1 MMRPVRWAL
10 LLAMLVLLLLPLLA
24 GLALGLA
31 ALAAPGAPWL
41 AGALAAFGAAPP
53 AAGGDW
59 AAALRPA
66 FLRAAEAAVLA
77 CLAGVPLAF
86 ALAGVGRGRMVLLSV
101 LALPVLA
108 PTAILAA
115 TEGFV
120 AGPLGAGGDWPSLV
134 AHACLALPFATFPA
148 VVALARRD
156 PLLARA
162 ATACGAG
169 PVAVFRLLT
178 LPLLLPALL
187 GGLLLAFAASLDQAL
202 GTLWH
207 GVPAADG
214 SGLGLAMLAALLAGA
229 GLLAELLA
237 PGQRAA

>member
-1 MMRPVRWAL
+1 MRPMRWAL
-10 LLAMLVLLLLPLLA
+10 LLAMLVLLLLPVLA

-31 ALAAPGAPWL
+31 SLATPDAPWL
-41 AGALAAFGAAPP
+41 AGALARFGAAPP

-59 AAALRPA
+59 AVALRPA
-66 FLRAAEAAVLA
+66 LLRAAEAAVLA

-86 ALAGVGRGRMVLLSV
+86 ALAACARGRMVLLSV

-134 AHACLALPFATFPA
+134 AHACLGLPFVTFA
-148 VVALARRD
+148 AFAALARRD

-178 LPLLLPALL
+178 LPLLLPAVPA
-187 GGLLLAFAASLDQAL
+187 GLLLAFAVSLDQSL

-207 GVPAADG
+207 GVPGAGG
-214 SGLGLAMLAALLAGA
+214 SGLALAMLAALLAGA
-229 GLLAELLA
+229 GLLADLLA